1 MTAQVARPI
10 VRIDEAKC
18 TGCGDCIPSCAEGA
32 IRIIDGKARLIAENL
47 CDGMGACLGHCPEG
61 AIIVESRQA
70 DAFDESAV
78 QVHLKLLDNGRAA
91 HGRVHKP
98 ANGARAMTNAEPHAQ
113 QPAAGAC
120 PGARMMNFAEPDA
133 DAGAAEG
140 TRPSQLRQWP
150 IQLHLASPGA
160 PYFQGA
166 DVLLAADCV
175 AFAVGD
181 FHKDHLAGHSL
192 VIACPKLDQGQEI
205 YRQKITALVNE
216 AKINTLTVMI
226 MEVPCCGGLLRLSQ
240 EAVAQTDRKVP
251 IKCKVVGVQ
260 GNIVHEQWV

>member
-1 MTAQVARPI
+1 MTAQAARPI

-61 AIIVESRQA
+61 AIMVESRQA

-78 QVHLKLLDNGRAA
+78 QVHLKSLDTDRTA
-91 HGRVHKP
+91 HGRAHEPV
-98 ANGARAMTNAEPHAQ
+98 NGARAMTNAEPHAP
-113 QPAAGAC
+113 QPAAGSC
-120 PGARMMNFAEPDA
+120 PGARAMSFAQPESDTA
-133 DAGAAEG
+133 LAEG

-150 IQLHLASPGA
+150 IQLHLASPAA

-192 VIACPKLDQGQEI
+192 VIACPKLDQQQEI

-216 AKINTLTVMI
+216 ANINTLTVMI
-226 MEVPCCGGLLRLSQ
+226 MEVPCCGGLLRLAQ
-240 EAVAQTDRKVP
+240 EAVAQADRKVP

-260 GNIVHEQWV
+260 GRIVHEQWV

>member
-1 MTAQVARPI
+1 MTAQAARPI

-166 DVLLAADCV
+166 DVLLAADCS
-175 AFAVGD
+175 AFALGD
-181 FHKDHLAGHSL
+181 FHTKHLSGKSL
-192 VIACPKLDQGQEI
+192 AVACPKLDQGQEM
-205 YRQKITALVNE
+205 YLNKLVALIDG
-216 AKINTLTVMI
+216 ARIDTLTVLV
-226 MEVPCCGGLLRLSQ
+226 MEVPCCAGLVHLAA
-240 EAVAQTDRKVP
+240 EAARRAERKVP
-251 IKCKVVGVQ
+251 IKHTVVGLD
-260 GNIVHEQWV
+260 GSIRSEEWL